1 MGMLLDSAKWELT
14 ANGKHGCRKT
24 KENMSNQSV
33 KIFAFCLA
41 APLIKKNI
49 LTKNSTFYPP
59 LCVTQNEF
67 SEK

>member
-1 MGMLLDSAKWELT
+1 MTLHLKIASVYLVSAGTNTMGMLLNSAKWELT

-41 APLIKKNI
+41 APLI
-49 LTKNSTFYPP
+49 
-59 LCVTQNEF
+59 
-67 SEK
+67 